1 MSEAITEHGTV
12 EDPVVESAAEA
23 VSDEQLIAMLV
34 DRARNDALQL
44 TGEGGLLQQLTK
56 RVLES
61 AWRARSPTMSA
72 MASTTRRAVTAATA
86 ATAPAPRQC

>member
-1 MSEAITEHGTV
+1 MSETITEYEAV
-12 EDPVVESAAEA
+12 EAAVVESAAEA

-34 DRARNDALQL
+34 GRARSDGLRL

-61 AWRARSPTMSA
+61 ALEGE
-72 MASTTRRAVTAATA
+72 
-86 ATAPAPRQC
+86 